1 MDKRLEFVKNFYDNY
16 EEDNRLKFQHNFLE
30 YQTTLNYITK
40 YAKKGCKILE
50 IGAGTGAYSV
60 ALAKNG
66 YNVTSVELVES
77 NLKVLK
83 QNAKGIEN
91 IQCFQGDA
99 INLSQF
105 KDNSFDVVLSLGPMY
120 HLFAKKDINKAI
132 SEAIRVCKKGGIIM
146 LAYISSASV
155 VWNSGV
161 VKGHF
166 KQLEPLIKSNG
177 SLKRVPNEVFST
189 YFVDEFKA
197 LFDNRTKFIKNVAT
211 DSISGMVRESIN
223 KFSKDE
229 LNILLKWHLKT
240 CENKD
245 MLGLSCHLLYIC
257 QKV

>member
-1 MDKRLEFVKNFYDNY
+1 MERFDIIKNYYDNY
-16 EEDNRLKFQHNFLE
+16 KEDDRLKIQHNFLE

-40 YAKKGCKILE
+40 YAKQGCKILK

-66 YNVTSVELVES
+66 YDVTSVELVES

-83 QNAKGIEN
+83 QNAKEIKN

-120 HLFAKKDINKAI
+120 HLFAKKDIDKAI

-146 LAYISSASV
+146 LAYISSSSV

-161 VKGHF
+161 LKGHL
-166 KQLEPLIKSNG
+166 KELEHNIKSNG
-177 SLKRVPNEVFST
+177 SLKRDPKEVFSA
-189 YFVDEFKA
+189 YFVDEFNA
-197 LFDNRTKFIKNVAT
+197 LFDNRTKFIKNIAT
-211 DSISGMVRESIN
+211 DSISVMVREGID
-223 KFSKDE
+223 KLSKDE
-229 LNILLKWHLKT
+229 LELLLKWHLTT

-257 QKV
+257 KKV